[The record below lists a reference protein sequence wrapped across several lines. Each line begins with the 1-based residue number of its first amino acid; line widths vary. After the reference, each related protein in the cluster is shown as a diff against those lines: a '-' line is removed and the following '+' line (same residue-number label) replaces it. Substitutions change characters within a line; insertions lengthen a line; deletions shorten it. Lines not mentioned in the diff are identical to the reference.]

1 MLRHGSVVR
10 PQCVWQSW
18 TSRRR
23 STRQDLGMSQKLW
36 KVATPIDGQFQPCCA
51 RCPGYRDRRCSNA
64 WRSKFSFNRR
74 LRQGSVEAP
83 RLAENGH
90 AAVGKRGKKCG
101 FGKEKWNSSGPEK
114 TEEAPDLQLHVD
126 RQLLGH
132 VPFQE
137 SLGADAEGSDSGSS
151 KCGIWHRSGQA
162 CGGQVLMI
170 PKRRL
175 IFQFFTKTGRHR
187 FPF

>member
-36 KVATPIDGQFQPCCA
+36 KVATPIDGQFRPCCA

-64 WRSKFSFNRR
+64 WRASSHSIDVSAKVASKLPDWQKMAMQLLAN
-74 LRQGSVEAP
+74 VEEVWV
-83 RLAENGH
+83 RKG
-90 AAVGKRGKKCG
+90 
-101 FGKEKWNSSGPEK
+101 KWNSSGPEK